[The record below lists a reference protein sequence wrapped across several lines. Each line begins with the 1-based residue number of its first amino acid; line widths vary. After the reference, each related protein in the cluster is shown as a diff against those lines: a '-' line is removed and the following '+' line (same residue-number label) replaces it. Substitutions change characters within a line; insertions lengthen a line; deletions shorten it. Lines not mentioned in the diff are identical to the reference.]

1 MVALAAAAAM
11 AASSPTV
18 QSVPRLAGYTTDAAR
33 SGQAPDKIKLAL
45 EVRTEGRRDRDENAT
60 RLFDELRRGLE
71 SSPDIEL
78 NPREPTPRIV
88 WIVAGTAG
96 PPFAAS
102 MMVTERY
109 TRETL
114 MVLGIED
121 DDIAERMMSLQI
133 ANDHQIF
140 TGKEG
145 ASIAS
150 MIDAMKVIEAEVR
163 EQPGVTLV
171 LTGVGGGGLGQVNSA
186 NMYVRIE
193 PHEKRVFSI
202 ERLWNETLAGHPM
215 KAFEG
220 NYTQRDVMTS
230 LRRTLKSS
238 PW

>member
-11 AASSPTV
+11 AAPGPTV
-18 QSVPRLAGYTTDAAR
+18 QPAPAA
-33 SGQAPDKIKLAL
+33 DKIKLAL

-71 SSPDIEL
+71 SSPDIDL

-140 TGKEG
+140 TAADPSALANRIVVALNEG
-145 ASIAS
+145 
-150 MIDAMKVIEAEVR
+150 
-163 EQPGVTLV
+163 V
-171 LTGVGGGGLGQVNSA
+171 LAKLRAV
-186 NMYVRIE
+186 
-193 PHEKRVFSI
+193 KRK
-202 ERLWNETLAGHPM
+202 P
-215 KAFEG
+215 
-220 NYTQRDVMTS
+220 
-230 LRRTLKSS
+230 
-238 PW
+238 

>member
-11 AASSPTV
+11 AAPAPTV
-18 QSVPRLAGYTTDAAR
+18 QPAA
-33 SGQAPDKIKLAL
+33 ADKIKLAL

-140 TGKEG
+140 T
-145 ASIAS
+145 AADPS
-150 MIDAMKVIEAEVR
+150 
-163 EQPGVTLV
+163 
-171 LTGVGGGGLGQVNSA
+171 
-186 NMYVRIE
+186 
-193 PHEKRVFSI
+193 
-202 ERLWNETLAGHPM
+202 TLATRIVVALNDGILA
-215 KAFEG
+215 K
-220 NYTQRDVMTS
+220 
-230 LRRTLKSS
+230 LRAVRRK
-238 PW
+238 P

>member
-1 MVALAAAAAM
+1 MASAGSSTRSIRSSRRKTSAVRLFTYLVCCWLRGWLPRGYTRAVKTMVALAAAAAM
-11 AASSPTV
+11 AAPGPTV
-18 QSVPRLAGYTTDAAR
+18 QPAA
-33 SGQAPDKIKLAL
+33 ADKIKLAL

-140 TGKEG
+140 TAADPSALANRIVVALNEG
-145 ASIAS
+145 
-150 MIDAMKVIEAEVR
+150 
-163 EQPGVTLV
+163 V
-171 LTGVGGGGLGQVNSA
+171 LAKLRAV
-186 NMYVRIE
+186 
-193 PHEKRVFSI
+193 KRK
-202 ERLWNETLAGHPM
+202 P
-215 KAFEG
+215 
-220 NYTQRDVMTS
+220 
-230 LRRTLKSS
+230 
-238 PW
+238 